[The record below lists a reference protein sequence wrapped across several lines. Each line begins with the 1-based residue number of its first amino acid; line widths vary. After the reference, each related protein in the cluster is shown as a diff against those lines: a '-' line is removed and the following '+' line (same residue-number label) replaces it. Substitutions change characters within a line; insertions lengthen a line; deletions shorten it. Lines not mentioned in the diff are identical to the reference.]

1 MRQSAI
7 RIKVLLAD
15 DHPLYQ
21 DGLAAAIQRRP
32 DFELVGRA
40 STGREALEGI
50 RTLRPDVALIDVRMP
65 DLTGLDLVKAVRRDE
80 LPTRVILLSAAIEP
94 ELVHAAVAAG
104 ARGYL
109 VKEVG
114 RDEMCETVAAVAHGS
129 DTILS
134 PAVQQALVAGVM
146 LHTDAA
152 PDRPVLTARERQ
164 VIGLMAEGLT
174 AAGIAQRL
182 VLGEATIKTHQ
193 RNVYE
198 KLGVHDRAA
207 AVAAALRLGLLE

>member
-1 MRQSAI
+1 MRQRAS
-7 RIKVLLAD
+7 RISVLLAD

-21 DGLAAAIQRRP
+21 DGVAAAIQRRP

-50 RTLRPDVALIDVRMP
+50 RALRPAVALVDVRMP
-65 DLTGLDLVKAVRRDE
+65 DLTGIDLVKAVRRDE
-80 LPTRVILLSAAIEP
+80 LPTRVILLSAAVEP
-94 ELVHAAVAAG
+94 ELVHAAIAAG
-104 ARGYL
+104 VRGYL

-114 RDEMCETVAAVAHGS
+114 RDEICETVAAVAHGS

-152 PDRPVLTARERQ
+152 PNRPVLSPRERE
-164 VIGLMAEGLT
+164 VIELMAEGHT
-174 AAGIAQRL
+174 VGGIASKL